1 MNIKLSEKLLVE
13 LQRRLKIGNR
23 RGVHLNA
30 IPANS
35 RYKFDLNRL
44 SHIDKNLPNNF
55 INALLSEQPLKFR
68 ITWKDNVP
76 DLNSLFEEEQTQLV
90 RITKAFENLI
100 NQTEAIESE
109 KGINTFGF
117 GFPILARRDKADNKL
132 TVAPV
137 LIWSLRIKR
146 TREFNTW
153 EILRNEDDPIYINE
167 VLINHLQNDAN
178 VEIEQIPSEMLDDGL
193 IEKDEL
199 IEICTKLIQTVNT
212 TSPDDLED
220 VFRQKLE
227 KVVSIGDKAHYEKLP
242 LNSTNSFIEFG
253 GLFSIFEVQKQNIIN
268 DYGNLMDLQGIDIP
282 LEDLEGHTFQPISSV
297 ETDPSQQSILHSLE
311 ATRNILIQGPPG
323 TGKSQT
329 LTAVLINAL
338 ENNKKTIVVCE
349 KRTALEVLHNAL
361 IEKGLDYHCVLIR
374 DIVKDRKTVVDSVRD
389 RVDNSEYK
397 SYTYHSSKDTL
408 ENIVNKAKNLI
419 ENINGKHQKLD
430 QKIIGSKSWTDVV
443 GNLLTELRNNEDD
456 SKLNIEK
463 NIFDYSTQELNA
475 LLDLV
480 QKGQTLY
487 AKFLPIESTSFIN
500 SNKLVGDNPYI
511 IEQTIN
517 DDFDLYSSQL
527 EQIKKLLEANREEY
541 KNLRQTELEKQTTS
555 IANTIEKILAKE
567 KELGSLLAT
576 AKEKYSK
583 FRKEELSQQ
592 LEIIEELC
600 QESTIKEMNF
610 SFLLSNSKE
619 KHNKFRQNELRIQ
632 IENFNQINKEI
643 ETVFNENKNNPDLT
657 NEDKINGIAYKF
669 LSAFS
674 KRKKKTIA
682 DHFALQKSFSKIE
695 NYLNSAKDIQSVSFQ
710 GSLSDKN
717 ATLQK
722 VKNNLS
728 EIKSSFDTKIET
740 EFSGFNLNSILEVP
754 SNHFQKIETAINTA
768 NTETQAIL
776 KSIKT
781 DFSNYLSENES
792 LFQLL
797 TKKLSKSKDIPS
809 VSFQGSLSDK
819 NTTLQKVKNNL
830 SEIKSSFDTKIET
843 EFSGFNLNS
852 ILEVPNNHFQKI
864 ETATN
869 SANAET
875 QTILQSIKTDFSN
888 YLSEIENFF
897 QTLTKELA
905 ESKDIKLHYTFEK
918 SFIENE
924 EILPIV
930 QSKIESIQS
939 EFETKIQTEFQKIS
953 LLNKNT
959 SELDIK
965 SLPILQEKVN
975 SLASK
980 FNSDNWLKAELKT
993 NDFYSFISELE
1004 KHIKT
1009 KNDYFNSEQD
1019 LFLAEFKWFQFYN
1032 GLSENE
1038 TTIIN
1043 ELKPKTNWRKP
1054 FLIFYLDSLLRVSA
1068 SGGELPVN
1076 DDEHKEL
1083 DTTLNGIE
1091 KEQLKFIKQFWYSKQ
1106 ISATQSFVQNNYG
1119 LTVENLYNKRSS
1131 RNFKRLSLRQIVQKD
1146 ADLFSTFFPII
1157 LTSPDV
1163 ASNLFKGMNGYFDI
1177 VMFDEASQLRLED
1190 NLPAILKG
1198 KQIVIAGDEHQ
1209 MPPSNYFSKVFDG
1222 SVEDEDDI
1230 EEEDVIKVDKDD
1242 ILLSCESLL
1251 DFGAELNFQ
1260 KKHLDFHYRSR
1271 HPFLIDFSNYAFYN
1285 QRLKPLPNNFDYVP
1299 IKYIQVNGTFS
1310 EHTNDAE
1317 AEMVLSIIDKNINR
1331 LPSGE
1336 YPTVGIATFNIA
1348 QRNLIK
1354 SKIEERKRFEK
1365 YKSFNEK
1372 VQELG
1377 LDDPK
1382 SNKGFIKN
1390 LENIQGDE
1398 RDVIILSTTYGKGK
1412 DGKFAQ
1418 RFGPINHSKGYKL
1431 LNVIITRAKYK
1442 VYCCSSIPEQA
1453 FMNYKEYLTLEG
1465 SNNKRAVLYAYL
1477 AYCKAVS
1484 ESDNDSRLSVLTA
1497 LAENTTNSAGINPQ
1511 DFGELE
1517 SPFEEEVYQSLAD
1530 HFGTEKLI
1538 PQLQFAGFRID
1549 IVYDPKIIGV
1559 PKIAIECDGAK
1570 YHSSREAYL
1579 YDRHRQKI
1587 LENHGF
1593 VFHRIWSTNWW
1604 RNSNRETKRLVD
1616 FIKQTETTIN
1626 GKIKDYSKTAYAFTD
1641 DIEILE
1647 QYVAQNSF
1655 IDVEKDRET
1664 IQTIESK
1671 QDTKLIEKKYIKK
1684 EIIQLGSKVKVKYLN
1699 FNKDIY
1705 VNIVESQNNIKG
1717 KEKEIDKIYYRSA
1730 LAVAI
1735 MNHKVGD
1742 IVKIGGNDNFVEI
1755 LEINN

>member
-1 MNIKLSEKLLVE
+1 MILSEKLLAE

-44 SHIDKNLPNNF
+44 SHIDKDLPNNF
-55 INALLSEQPLKFR
+55 IKALLSEQPLKFR
-68 ITWKDNVP
+68 ISWKENVP

-100 NQTEAIESE
+100 NQTEVIESE

-137 LIWSLRIKR
+137 LIWSLKIKR
-146 TREFNTW
+146 TKEFNTW

-167 VLINHLQNDAN
+167 VLINHLQSDSN

-193 IEKDEL
+193 IKINEL
-199 IEICTKLIQTVNT
+199 IDICTKLIKIVNT
-212 TSPDDLED
+212 SSPDDLEEI
-220 VFRQKLE
+220 FREKLD
-227 KVVSIGDKAHYEKLP
+227 KIVSIGDKAHYEKLP
-242 LNSTNSFIEFG
+242 LNSTNSFVEFG

-268 DYGNLMDLQGIDIP
+268 DYGNLMELQGIDIS
-282 LEDLEGHTFQPISSV
+282 LDDLKEHTFQPISSV

-311 ATRNILIQGPPG
+311 VTRNVLIQGPPG

-349 KRTALEVLHNAL
+349 KRTALEVLYNAL

-397 SYTYHSSKDTL
+397 SYTYKSSKDTL
-408 ENIVNKAKNLI
+408 ENIINKAKTLI
-419 ENINGKHQKLD
+419 TNINGKHHKLD

-443 GNLLTELRNNEDD
+443 GNLLAELRNNDD
-456 SKLNIEK
+456 NNKLNIEK
-463 NIFDYSTQELNA
+463 AGFSYSAHELNT

-480 QKGQTLY
+480 QKGQTFY
-487 AKFLPIESTSFIN
+487 TNFKPIESKSFFN
-500 SNKLVGDNPYI
+500 PTKLVGDNPYI
-511 IEQTIN
+511 IEQNIN
-517 DDFDLYSSQL
+517 DDFDFYTSELQ
-527 EQIKKLLEANREEY
+527 QIKQLVETNRDEY
-541 KNLRQTELEKQTTS
+541 KTLRKAELDKQITN
-555 IANTIEKILAKE
+555 IQNAIKQILAKE
-567 KELGSLLAT
+567 NELSSLIST
-576 AKEKYSK
+576 TKEKY
-583 FRKEELSQQ
+583 
-592 LEIIEELC
+592 C
-600 QESTIKEMNF
+600 
-610 SFLLSNSKE
+610 
-619 KHNKFRQNELRIQ
+619 KFRQNEFCLQ
-632 IENFNQINKEI
+632 IENFNLIAKEI
-643 ETVFNENKNNPDLT
+643 EKIFNENINNSDLI
-657 NEDKINGIAYKF
+657 NEKKINSFIYK
-669 LSAFS
+669 LLATFS
-674 KRKKKTIA
+674 KNKKQTIT
-682 DHFALQKSFSKIE
+682 DHSALQNSFSQLEKHLS
-695 NYLNSAKDIQSVSFQ
+695 NAKDIKSESFQ
-710 GSLSDKN
+710 GSLTNNNTTFKN
-717 ATLQK
+717 
-722 VKNNLS
+722 VKSSLS
-728 EIKSSFDTKIET
+728 EIKNSFDTKIET
-740 EFSGFNLNSILEVP
+740 EFSGFNLNTILEV
-754 SNHFQKIETAINTA
+754 S
-768 NTETQAIL
+768 
-776 KSIKT
+776 
-781 DFSNYLSENES
+781 
-792 LFQLL
+792 
-797 TKKLSKSKDIPS
+797 
-809 VSFQGSLSDK
+809 
-819 NTTLQKVKNNL
+819 
-830 SEIKSSFDTKIET
+830 
-843 EFSGFNLNS
+843 
-852 ILEVPNNHFQKI
+852 NNHFQKI
-864 ETATN
+864 EN
-869 SANAET
+869 EISNANTET
-875 QTILQSIKTDFSN
+875 HTLLQSIKTDFSN
-888 YLSEIENFF
+888 YLAEIEKLL
-897 QTLTKELA
+897 QTLANELNK
-905 ESKDIKLHYTFEK
+905 SKDIKLHYTFDK
-918 SFIENE
+918 SFSDNKATLLIIQPKIE
-924 EILPIV
+924 EI
-930 QSKIESIQS
+930 QN
-939 EFETKIQTEFQKIS
+939 EFEAKTQNEFQKIS
-953 LLNKNT
+953 LLKANA
-959 SELDIK
+959 SDIDIK
-965 SLPILQEKVN
+965 SLPILQEKSN
-975 SLASK
+975 SLVSK
-980 FNSDNWLKAELKT
+980 FNSDNWLKAQLKT
-993 NDFYSFISELE
+993 TDFYSFLTQLE
-1004 KHIKT
+1004 TFIEV
-1009 KNDYFNSEQD
+1009 KNEYFNSEQD

-1032 GLSENE
+1032 SLSENE
-1038 TTIIN
+1038 KTIVK

-1068 SGGELPVN
+1068 SGGDLPVN
-1076 DDEHKEL
+1076 DEEHKEL
-1083 DTTLNGIE
+1083 DATLSGIE
-1091 KEQLKFIKQFWYSKQ
+1091 KEQLKYIKQFWYSKQ
-1106 ISATQSFVQNNYG
+1106 IGATQLFIQNNYG
-1119 LTVENLYNKRSS
+1119 LSVENLYNKRSS

-1198 KQIVIAGDEHQ
+1198 KQIIIAGDEHQ

-1230 EEEDVIKVDKDD
+1230 EEEEVIRVDKDD

-1251 DFGAELNFQ
+1251 DFGTELNFQ

-1310 EHTNDAE
+1310 EHTNTAE

-1331 LPSGE
+1331 LPNGE
-1336 YPTVGIATFNIA
+1336 YPTIGIATFNIA

-1354 SKIEERKRFEK
+1354 SMILERQKFSKYADFNAKI
-1365 YKSFNEK
+1365 
-1372 VQELG
+1372 QELEENG
-1377 LDDPK
+1377 M
-1382 SNKGFIKN
+1382 FVKN

-1431 LNVIITRAKYK
+1431 LNVIVTRAKYK
-1442 VYCCSSIPEQA
+1442 VYCCSSIPETV
-1453 FMNYKEYLTLEG
+1453 FMNYKEHLTIEG

-1484 ESDNDSRLSVLTA
+1484 EADNDSRLSVLTT
-1497 LAENTTNSAGINPQ
+1497 LAENTTNSAGINPR

-1517 SPFEEEVYQSLAD
+1517 SPFEEEVYQSLVD
-1530 HFGTEKLI
+1530 YFGTEKLI

-1604 RNSNRETKRLVD
+1604 RNSNRESKRLVD
-1616 FIKQTETTIN
+1616 FIKQTESTVN
-1626 GKIKDYSKTAYAFTD
+1626 EKIKDYSTTNFAFTD

-1647 QYVAQNSF
+1647 QYVAENSLF
-1655 IDVEKDRET
+1655 DFET
-1664 IQTIESK
+1664 ELEYIQAIE
-1671 QDTKLIEKKYIKK
+1671 QAVPIKK
-1684 EIIQLGSKVKVKYLN
+1684 LADNVVKLNSKVQVKYMNNGKDLN
-1699 FNKDIY
+1699 IH
-1705 VNIVESQNNIKG
+1705 IVTTQNNKLTSNSIQ
-1717 KEKEIDKIYYRSA
+1717 KIYEKSP
-1730 LAVAI
+1730 LAI
-1735 MNHKVGD
+1735 SLIGHSVGD
-1742 IVKIGGNDNFVEI
+1742 IVKVGKLDNFVEI
-1755 LEINN
+1755 IKIVD